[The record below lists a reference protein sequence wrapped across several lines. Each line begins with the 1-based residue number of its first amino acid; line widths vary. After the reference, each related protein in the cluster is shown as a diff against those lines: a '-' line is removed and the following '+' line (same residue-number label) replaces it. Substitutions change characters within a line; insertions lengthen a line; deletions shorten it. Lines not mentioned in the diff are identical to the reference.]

1 MVERG
6 DGRRRFDYGGRNEKM
21 AVPGLVLA
29 STVFYGARRGW
40 FGHRLVPWWAPT
52 LAMNPKLQECLPIW
66 FISILP
72 AENNTTIPT

>member
-21 AVPGLVLA
+21 AVPGPGFGKYFMGRGGVGLV
-29 STVFYGARRGW
+29 TG
-40 FGHRLVPWWAPT
+40 WWAPT